1 MEEFAFGTYQ
11 LLCDQGLVEEEYRYQ
26 TEDAAR
32 SIDCQRAKARQMYA
46 LHL

>member
-1 MEEFAFGTYQ
+1 MGTYQ
-11 LLCDQGLVEEEYRYQ
+11 LLRDQGLVTKEDRYQ

-32 SIDCQRAKARQMYA
+32 SIDCQWAKAWQVYA